1 MNANMAERIKTAR
14 EEQGLTQEQL
24 AERLEISRQAVSKWE
39 MGLSVPSPENL
50 QLLEE
55 VLKISLPQE
64 EEDPPEQ
71 RKNPWKAAALILAAL
86 SALLAVLAGFV
97 LCASHVDPPASDAGP
112 PVPQISGVYFFDQA
126 GQPLSPDQGD
136 GWNQLSDEEPALL
149 LVRFQDYGGGVNAA
163 APYFT
168 PSGTETL
175 DQRRQLALQAAGEGR
190 DFALFSLELPQD
202 AMGHLDV
209 VLECGGGVSV
219 TETLNV
225 SAAQP

>member
-50 QLLEE
+50 KLLEE
-55 VLKISLPQE
+55 ILKTDFSPE
-64 EEDPPEQ
+64 EESPPE
-71 RKNPWKAAALILAAL
+71 RRNNPWKPAALILAAL

-97 LCASHVDPPASDAGP
+97 FCASRGDTPASDVGP

-136 GWNQLSDEEPALL
+136 GWNLLNDEEPALL
-149 LVRFQDYGGGVNAA
+149 LVRFQDYRGGVNAVA
-163 APYFT
+163 LYFT